1 MPWNW
6 DPRKNE
12 DNKTKHRV
20 SFEMAREALKDEN
33 SITYDDPYPEETR
46 FRTIGRLGIPL
57 LMVIH
62 TEEEPDPRTEE
73 RSGRIIS
80 ARKAT
85 RRERAIYEER

>member
-6 DPRKNE
+6 DIRKNE

-20 SFEMAREALKDEN
+20 SFEMARQVFRDEN
-33 SITYDDPYPEETR
+33 SLTYDDPYPHEPR
-46 FRTIGRLGIPL
+46 FRTIGRVEPSLIL
-57 LMVIH
+57 VIH
-62 TEEEPDPRTEE
+62 TEEDPDPITGE

-85 RRERAIYEER
+85 RSERAIYEEK

>member
-6 DPRKNE
+6 DIRKNE

-20 SFEMAREALKDEN
+20 SFEMARQVFRDEN
-33 SITYDDPYPEETR
+33 SLTYDDPYPYEPR
-46 FRTIGRLGIPL
+46 FRTIGRVEPSLIL
-57 LMVIH
+57 VIH
-62 TEEEPDPRTEE
+62 TEEDPDPVTGE

-85 RRERAIYEER
+85 RSERAIYEEK

>member
-6 DPRKNE
+6 DIRKNE

-20 SFEMAREALKDEN
+20 SFEMARQVCRDEN
-33 SITYDDPYPEETR
+33 SLTYDDPYQYEPR
-46 FRTIGRLGIPL
+46 FRTIGRVEPSLIL
-57 LMVIH
+57 VIH
-62 TEEEPDPRTEE
+62 TEEDPDSITGE

-85 RRERAIYEER
+85 RSERAINEEK

>member
-6 DPRKNE
+6 DIRKNE

-20 SFEMAREALKDEN
+20 SFEMARQVFRDEN
-33 SITYDDPYPEETR
+33 SLTYDDPYPHEPR
-46 FRTIGRLGIPL
+46 FRTIGRVEPSLIL
-57 LMVIH
+57 VIH
-62 TEEEPDPRTEE
+62 TEEDPDPVTGE

-85 RRERAIYEER
+85 RSERAIYEEK

>member
-6 DPRKNE
+6 DIRKNE

-20 SFEMAREALKDEN
+20 SFEMARQVFRDEN
-33 SITYDDPYPEETR
+33 SLTYDDPYPHEPR
-46 FRTIGRLGIPL
+46 FRTIGRVEPSLIL
-57 LMVIH
+57 VIH
-62 TEEEPDPRTEE
+62 TEEDPEPVTGE

-85 RRERAIYEER
+85 RSERAIYEEK

>member
-6 DPRKNE
+6 DIRKNE

-20 SFEMAREALKDEN
+20 SFEMARQVFRDEN
-33 SITYDDPYPEETR
+33 SLTYDDPYPHEPR
-46 FRTIGRLGIPL
+46 FRTIGRVVPSLIL
-57 LMVIH
+57 VIH
-62 TEEEPDPRTEE
+62 TEEDPDPVTGE

-85 RRERAIYEER
+85 RSERAINEGK